1 MFFLLVASAPEVEPL
16 AVSEWVFEA
25 VAVVLT
31 VVEAR
36 VVLVVDLF
44 AAQLVAL
51 AVSVAAALS
60 AVEAQV
66 VFAVAVPVLRLLE
79 V

>member
-1 MFFLLVASAPEVEPL
+1 VEPL